1 MSLPRFTDGAKLLFH
16 LRQLLKELKEL
27 SHMVSYDGDPLN
39 KGVDL
44 REAQVTELLQ
54 RLLHRSGGQKR
65 TPRRPEGK
73 DQGSHSYRY

>member
-44 REAQVTELLQ
+44 REAQIK
-54 RLLHRSGGQKR
+54 GGCMDSVGQHPDR
-65 TPRRPEGK
+65 DGG
-73 DQGSHSYRY
+73 DSASVFYSV